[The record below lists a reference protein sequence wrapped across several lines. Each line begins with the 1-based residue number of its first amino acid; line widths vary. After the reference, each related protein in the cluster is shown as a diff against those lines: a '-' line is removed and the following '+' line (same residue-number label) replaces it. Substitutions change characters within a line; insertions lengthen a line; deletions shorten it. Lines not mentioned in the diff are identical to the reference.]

1 MHSIIKD
8 YIEYLKYIGI
18 LSEENIF
25 NFTNILDTM
34 ITNYNSQL
42 NINKLYEII
51 TNSLGNYLSSLTENI
66 YLKISSNLMLRY
78 LQNKN
83 KILLNSLKNIL
94 INKEKR
100 ILKIYLNKWKFNY
113 NIIDQNLYRT
123 FNNNISRENKI
134 NNFDSTKI
142 FKSYNNFVRN
152 NKKNNNIKSRSTSN
166 IYKKSDN
173 LLTRQKKFLER
184 TQNNYKNSLIENE
197 NLNNLLCPFVPTL
210 YNKKFKIQNKKL
222 KNKQRKSPFQ
232 RLYDDMKDKI
242 KYKDI
247 YLSIK
252 KNKKPINNQ
261 IKKNNLEQSIE
272 NTINILFKNHNKI
285 NHNNKFYLTKNNNI
299 NKLF

>member
-1 MHSIIKD
+1 MYSITKD
-8 YIEYLKYIGI
+8 FIEYLKYIGI

-42 NINKLYEII
+42 NIDKLYEII

-83 KILLNSLKNIL
+83 KILLNSLRNIF

-123 FNNNISRENKI
+123 FNNNTSRENKI

-142 FKSYNNFVRN
+142 YQ
-152 NKKNNNIKSRSTSN
+152 
-166 IYKKSDN
+166 IY
-173 LLTRQKKFLER
+173 
-184 TQNNYKNSLIENE
+184 
-197 NLNNLLCPFVPTL
+197 
-210 YNKKFKIQNKKL
+210 
-222 KNKQRKSPFQ
+222 
-232 RLYDDMKDKI
+232 
-242 KYKDI
+242 
-247 YLSIK
+247 
-252 KNKKPINNQ
+252 
-261 IKKNNLEQSIE
+261 
-272 NTINILFKNHNKI
+272 TINLII
-285 NHNNKFYLTKNNNI
+285 Y
-299 NKLF
+299 